1 MLDASVFSLL
11 LRLALSL
18 AIVIGLMMLLAAA
31 LRKRG
36 VMVGNGGGSMR
47 RSQSSQQVEVI
58 ARRGLGRS
66 AQVAVVRAGGRT
78 MVLGVTEHQVTML
91 GDAEPNAGADN
102 DRAYGFDSTLDL
114 DQGIQRTDLPGIGF
128 CPTGSPWKM
137 MLDAMRN
144 KTTRR

>member
-11 LRLALSL
+11 VRLALSL
-18 AIVIGLMMLLAAA
+18 AVVIGLMMLLAAA

-36 VMVGNGGGSMR
+36 LIVGNAGGTTR
-47 RSQSSQQVEVI
+47 RTQSGHAVEVI

-91 GDAEPNAGADN
+91 GEAQPSFDN
-102 DRAYGFDSTLDL
+102 RDNFDNLNSTIDL
-114 DQGIQRTDLPGIGF
+114 DTGIQRTDLPGSANGS
-128 CPTGSPWKM
+128 TASPWKT

-144 KTTRR
+144 KTVRR